1 MHCFVKQKNP
11 FKTQRGV
18 RSVAMKSFP
27 RTEVAGVSLPRML
40 MGTNWVYGWSPHRR
54 RRRPQH
60 RAHEL
65 E

>member
-18 RSVAMKSFP
+18 RSMAMKSFP

-40 MGTNWVYGWSPHRR
+40 MGTNWVYGWSHTGAAAD
-54 RRRPQH
+54 